1 MAAGRVPQAPQS
13 SACLESS
20 STALLGMAMAGAS
33 SSGSSYHIWAAFP
46 GKKKKN
52 QVLQVV
58 LQPHCPAL
66 NIQENVLPNPPVAP
80 RDLPTSWVETME
92 KKKKEMAEV
101 EKEEKRRENQE
112 QRRDE
117 EFVGKATPNPSS
129 LVGKR
134 EFGRFRRAMKRR
146 RNGEKM

>member
-1 MAAGRVPQAPQS
+1 MGRKKQGRKQRKRH
-13 SACLESS
+13 
-20 STALLGMAMAGAS
+20 LLP
-33 SSGSSYHIWAAFP
+33 GSSYHIWAAFP